1 MPIAFIL
8 VNTAGESFSSVLETL
23 RKMDT
28 VEEAYR
34 VHTHGTCDIVA
45 KVETKTMKELSDIV
59 VQLRFLDEV
68 QSTLTLLTT
77 EEPE

>member
-1 MPIAFIL
+1 MAFVL
-8 VNTAGESFSSVLETL
+8 VNTAGESSAKVLATL
-23 RKMDT
+23 RKIDT

-45 KVETKTMKELSDIV
+45 KVRTKTMKDLSDII
-59 VQLRFLDEV
+59 VQLRFLDKV
-68 QSTLTLLTT
+68 QSTLTLLAT